1 MVIVQ
6 LGGNPNR
13 SVKTATLSRTHSGAE
28 VVLTGVEN
36 LDETLAIIDPWS
48 AVVIDTLAT
57 DTLTNF
63 IRTRDSVSGEETVM
77 LVTDPDH
84 ILRCLGL
91 ARIVWGRRTRIV
103 PCVEGVVGGS
113 GHESLPYCV
122 LDWCRAVVWRWT
134 GWVVVRQPVLRLC
147 RIR

>member
-1 MVIVQ
+1 M
-6 LGGNPNR
+6 
-13 SVKTATLSRTHSGAE
+13 
-28 VVLTGVEN
+28 EN

-91 ARIVWGRRTRIV
+91 ARIVWGHRTRIV